1 MRIRTLV
8 HGIATFVPGVR
19 YLRAK
24 GTGGSNSARYCYSV
38 WLRHLLMAH
47 RSGLDSCP
55 RVVAELGP
63 GDSLGIGLMALLCG
77 STRYLACDVV
87 AHADPPRNLAVF
99 EDLVL
104 LLRNQSPLPDE
115 SEFPDIQPSLDS
127 HEFPVEVLSPGRL
140 SQALEERRLDTI
152 RESLRAPDREDSLI
166 QYRVPW
172 SDPSIVEAGSID
184 MIFSQAVLE
193 HVDDL
198 PNAYGLMSLWLKPG
212 GYVSH
217 QIDFRS
223 HGTATEW
230 NGHWAY
236 SEFVWKL
243 MRGKRAYLLNRLP
256 LSAHRRLL
264 EKEGFETVCEEKAST
279 KSNLRRDSLAPRFRE
294 LSDEDLTTSAVFIQ
308 ARKPVIDRPR

>member
-1 MRIRTLV
+1 MRIRILV

-19 YLRAK
+19 HLRAK

-38 WLRHLLMAH
+38 WLRHLLVAH

-77 STRYLACDVV
+77 SIRYLACDVV
-87 AHADPPRNLAVF
+87 AHADPRRNLAVF

-115 SEFPDIQPSLDS
+115 SEFPDIQPPLES

-264 EKEGFETVCEEKAST
+264 EKEGFEIVCEEKART
-279 KSNLRRDSLAPRFRE
+279 ESNLRRDSLAPRFRE
-294 LSDEDLTTSAVFIQ
+294 LSDEDFMTSSVFIQ
-308 ARKPVIDRPR
+308 ARKTINNRRR